1 MNRLFWKMMR
11 SKHPIPKLD
20 FEDKI
25 NVDFCEYTD
34 SCMVLG
40 TSTDKEVLYEI
51 FGKDK
56 VKEVP
61 GDFNIYIIEYNQ
73 ITGKDILNI
82 IHEIGVKYI
91 NGEILMPEFRKDS
104 IEMVKNKLYQSLNY
118 MNCSNFEV
126 QIKDDSLVIIHPFY
140 TRKEDVANALGL
152 KSDLFFHIVTKSY
165 GILICDCPRVVFEE
179 YFDKQENCESLGANK
194 WLLSN
199 TSGKDI

>member
-25 NVDFCEYTD
+25 DVDFCEYTD

-61 GDFNIYIIEYNQ
+61 GGFNIYIIEYNQ
-73 ITGKDILNI
+73 ITGEDILDI

-91 NGEILMPEFRKDS
+91 NGEPLISTFRKES
-104 IEMVKNKLYQSLNY
+104 IEKIKDKLYQSLNY

-140 TRKEDVANALGL
+140 TRKKDVANALGL

-199 TSGKDI
+199 TNGKDI

>member
-1 MNRLFWKMMR
+1 MNRLFWKMMKR
-11 SKHPIPKLD
+11 HSTPKMG

-25 NVDFCEYTD
+25 DVDFCECTD

-73 ITGKDILNI
+73 ITGEDILNI
-82 IHEIGVKYI
+82 IHEIGVKYV
-91 NGEILMPEFRKDS
+91 NGEPLMSAFRKAS
-104 IEMVKNKLYQSLNY
+104 IRKVKHKLYQSLNC
-118 MNCSNFEV
+118 MNRSNFEV

-140 TRKEDVANALGL
+140 TRKEDVTNALGL

-179 YFDKQENCESLGANK
+179 YFDKQENSESLGANK

-199 TSGKDI
+199 TNGEDI

>member
-11 SKHPIPKLD
+11 SKHPINKLD

-25 NVDFCEYTD
+25 DVDFCEYTD

-40 TSTDKEVLYEI
+40 TSTDKEVLYEV

-61 GDFNIYIIEYNQ
+61 GGFNIYIIEYNQ
-73 ITGKDILNI
+73 TTGKDILNI

-91 NGEILMPEFRKDS
+91 NGEPLMSTFKKESIKKIKD
-104 IEMVKNKLYQSLNY
+104 KLYQSLNY
-118 MNCSNFEV
+118 MNHSNFEV

-140 TRKEDVANALGL
+140 TSKKDVANALGL

-199 TSGKDI
+199 TNGKDI

>member
-1 MNRLFWKMMR
+1 MNRLFWKMMK
-11 SKHPIPKLD
+11 KHPIHKLD

-25 NVDFCEYTD
+25 DVDFCEYTD

-40 TSTDKEVLYEI
+40 TSTDKEVLYEV
-51 FGKDK
+51 FGKDR

-61 GDFNIYIIEYNQ
+61 GGFNIYIIEYNQ
-73 ITGKDILNI
+73 ITGEDILNI

-91 NGEILMPEFRKDS
+91 NGEPLMSTFKKES
-104 IEMVKNKLYQSLNY
+104 IEKIKYKLYQSLNY
-118 MNCSNFEV
+118 MNRSNFEI

-140 TRKEDVANALGL
+140 TSKKDVANALGL

-199 TSGKDI
+199 TNGEDI

>member
-1 MNRLFWKMMR
+1 MNRLFWKMMK
-11 SKHPIPKLD
+11 KHPIHKLG

-25 NVDFCEYTD
+25 DVDFCECTD

-61 GDFNIYIIEYNQ
+61 GDFNIYIIEYNR
-73 ITGKDILNI
+73 ITDKDILNI

-91 NGEILMPEFRKDS
+91 NGEPLMSKFKKESIRK
-104 IEMVKNKLYQSLNY
+104 IKYKLYQSLNY
-118 MNCSNFEV
+118 MNHSNFEV

-140 TRKEDVANALGL
+140 TRKEDVAKALGL